1 MAAVLKKRALAEYST
16 QVLEQQ
22 PPVKKLKC
30 LVKLSAL
37 TTGATLSLVNTINGR
52 KTPNDVVQILLQILE
67 QLQFQDSDISNILI
81 KLSEH
86 FKLQSDSTVKI
97 LIFSVLSAIGSSD
110 ETSEDNVYKI
120 VEEIFTLMKDV
131 KSQKIKTSGLKTLLA
146 LGKRMNH
153 DMDLHLKL
161 TNYAKKTLGDYRPN
175 ITCESLEVI
184 GELMPVKIPEDG
196 LEIHSEMLKLIG
208 SYTQHYNAKTRSN
221 AFNTMVRLHDRGIRL
236 NPAVYLD
243 VCSVINDD
251 NEMVREAALNVISV
265 LGNYYPEERI
275 KGSNGEEMARMSDE
289 AFENICN
296 FMTDISYRIRTQA
309 AKLLGSFLSVS
320 TNVLLKTLDQTLMSN
335 LRRKRT
341 SIERVWECLAKGT
354 AMMSALSTKD
364 TPQEM
369 LDAQQVSLVSTGA
382 SGAYLHGL
390 EDEFLEVRI
399 ATISSMCSLA
409 TRHSEFAVIAMEFLV
424 DMFNDEIEEVRL
436 IAIESLVKLSYAS
449 GLRDDQVEII
459 LAVIEDSSS
468 VVREGLH
475 NIFASFELL
484 NQEGLMMCTN
494 RLIESLKKYPEDKKS
509 IWNCMKNLGLRH
521 PTLTLAL
528 VPELLAIHP
537 MFETPEPNVEEPS
550 YVSVL
555 ILVFNA
561 ASKCNSIISLLEDK
575 TIKHYSYLRDIMPH
589 LVPSLQLGGR
599 LSISQVELRP
609 TESDSPKSL
618 ELLESLIN
626 QVSVVKGSTKVKI
639 SLLETFYHNLIR
651 LAQLDQSVNG
661 TAELS
666 ALYMHSQLLLN
677 KVLNNNNK
685 TFYSNA
691 VSTHQANNVRTNI
704 SQLLQNTLKMQ
715 YLFVG
720 LSVQEL
726 ASIKQFKLKVIA
738 LLLVYIVNATNQS
751 ARTLSHYFLTQL
763 EDTMKYISEH
773 DLQLESFTSVVFKEL
788 SQLEESKPGIV
799 AKLLLP
805 ILQSSEPTP
814 PPKPNTNIKMCKVV
828 INRPQGG
835 PDTTHKLSAGLIL
848 PIPLNAELYSLQ
860 TESLSLLRLKIKYP
874 DQQTH
879 LIMPPRN
886 HLRLVNLSNESY
898 YLLDTNA
905 LISHRSEW
913 SEACFVELSLAF
925 DLTETEGALAHV
937 LPPTQPCIVDLCKPV
952 KLKVHPKPV
961 RRGM

>member
-1 MAAVLKKRALAEYST
+1 MAALLKKRALAEYST

-30 LVKLSAL
+30 LVKLS
-37 TTGATLSLVNTINGR
+37 TQPTCTTLSLVNSIIGR
-52 KTPNDVVQILLQILE
+52 KTSNEVIQILLEVLE
-67 QLQFQDSDISNILI
+67 MPQFQNADVTNIII
-81 KLSEH
+81 KLSDH
-86 FKLQSDSTVKI
+86 FKLQLNSTVRI
-97 LIFSVLSAIGSSD
+97 LIFSIFSVIGSSN
-110 ETSEDNVYKI
+110 ETSEENVYKI
-120 VEEIFTLMKDV
+120 IDIIMSLMEDI
-131 KSQKIKTSGLKTLLA
+131 KSQKTKTSGLKTLLV
-146 LGKRMNH
+146 LGKRMKH
-153 DMDLHLKL
+153 DLALHLKL
-161 TNYAKKTLGDYRPN
+161 TNYAKNNLKDYRPN
-175 ITCESLEVI
+175 ITCQSLGVI
-184 GELMPVKIPEDG
+184 GELMPVEIPE
-196 LEIHSEMLKLIG
+196 ESSKIHSEMLLLIE

-236 NPAVYLD
+236 NPTVYLE
-243 VCSVINDD
+243 VCSIINDD
-251 NEMVREAALNVISV
+251 NDMVREAALNVISV
-265 LGNYYPEERI
+265 LGTYYPEERI
-275 KGSNGEEMARMSDE
+275 KGINGEEMARMCDE

-309 AKLLGSFLSVS
+309 ARLLGKFLSVS
-320 TNVLLKTLDQTLMSN
+320 SSILLKTLDQTLMSN

-354 AMMSALSTKD
+354 AMISALSTKD

-382 SGAYLHGL
+382 SGAFLHGL
-390 EDEFLEVRI
+390 EDEYLEVRI

-409 TRHSEFAVIAMEFLV
+409 THHSEFAVVAMEFLV

-484 NQEGLMMCTN
+484 NQEGLLMCVN
-494 RLIESLKKYPEDKKS
+494 KLIDSLKKYPEDKKS
-509 IWNCMKNLGLRH
+509 IWNCMQNLGLRH
-521 PTLTLAL
+521 SILTLAL

-550 YVSVL
+550 YVSIL
-555 ILVFNA
+555 IMVFNA
-561 ASKCNSIISLLEDK
+561 ASKCNAIVSLLEDK

-599 LSISQVELRP
+599 SSIGQVDIRT
-609 TESDSPKSL
+609 TEVDSSKSL
-618 ELLESLIN
+618 ELIESLLK
-626 QVSVVKGSTKVKI
+626 QVSTVSGSTKVKI
-639 SLLETFYHNLIR
+639 TMLETYYHNLIR

-666 ALYMHSQLLLN
+666 ALYIHSQLLLN
-677 KVLNNNNK
+677 TVLNNNNK

-720 LSVQEL
+720 LSMQEL

-738 LLLVYIVNATNQS
+738 LLLVYIVKATNQS
-751 ARTLSHYFLTQL
+751 ARALCHYFLTQL
-763 EDTMKYISEH
+763 EDTNKYISENN
-773 DLQLESFTSVVFKEL
+773 LPLESFTSIVFKEL

-805 ILQSSEPTP
+805 ILQNSELTP
-814 PPKPNTNIKMCKVV
+814 PPKPNTKIKMCKV
-828 INRPQGG
+828 IIIRPLGG

-848 PIPLNAELYSLQ
+848 PISLNAELYSLQ
-860 TESLSLLRLKIKYP
+860 NDSSSLLRLKIKYP

-879 LIMPPRN
+879 LIMPRKN

-961 RRGM
+961 RRGI

>member
-30 LVKLSAL
+30 LVKLSSL
-37 TTGATLSLVNTINGR
+37 STCATLSLVNSIRGR
-52 KTPNDVVQILLQILE
+52 KTPNEIVQILLQILE
-67 QLQFQDSDISNILI
+67 QLQFQNSDIINILS
-81 KLSEH
+81 KLSDH
-86 FKLQSDSTVKI
+86 FKLQADSTVKM

-110 ETSEDNVYKI
+110 ETSEHNVYKI
-120 VEEIFTLMKDV
+120 IEEIMIIMKEV

-146 LGKRMNH
+146 LGKRLNH
-153 DMDLHLKL
+153 DMALHLKL
-161 TNYAKKTLGDYRPN
+161 TDYAKKTLGDYRPN
-175 ITCESLEVI
+175 ITCGSLELI
-184 GELMPVKIPEDG
+184 GELMPVEIPENK

-221 AFNTMVRLHDRGIRL
+221 AFNTMVKLHDRGIKL
-236 NPAVYLD
+236 NPSVYLD

-265 LGNYYPEERI
+265 LGKDYPEEKI
-275 KGSNGEEMARMSDE
+275 KGTNGEEMARMSDE

-309 AKLLGSFLSVS
+309 AQLLGTFLSVS
-320 TNVLLKTLDQTLMSN
+320 SNVLLKTLDQTLMSN

-341 SIERVWECLAKGT
+341 SIERVWECLSKGT

-382 SGAYLHGL
+382 SSAFLHGL

-399 ATISSMCSLA
+399 ATIGSMCSLA
-409 TRHSEFAVIAMEFLV
+409 TRHSEFAVVAMEFLV

-494 RLIESLKKYPEDKKS
+494 RLIDSLKKYPEDKKS

-550 YVSVL
+550 YVSIL

-589 LVPSLQLGGR
+589 LVPTLQLGGR
-599 LSISQVELRP
+599 LSIGQVEL
-609 TESDSPKSL
+609 TEADSSKSL
-618 ELLESLIN
+618 ELLQSLIH
-626 QVSVVKGSTKVKI
+626 QVSTVKGSTKMKI

-651 LAQLDQSVNG
+651 LAQLDQYVNG

-751 ARTLSHYFLTQL
+751 ARALCHYFLTQL
-763 EDTMKYISEH
+763 EDTIKYITENK
-773 DLQLESFTSVVFKEL
+773 LQIETFTSIVFKEL

-814 PPKPNTNIKMCKVV
+814 PPKPNTNIKMCKVN

-860 TESLSLLRLKIKYP
+860 IDSSSLLRLKIKYP

-879 LIMPPRN
+879 LIMPPKN
-886 HLRLVNLSNESY
+886 HLRLVNLGGESY

-913 SEACFVELSLAF
+913 SEPCFVELSLAF

>member
-16 QVLEQQ
+16 QVIEQQ

-30 LVKLSAL
+30 LVKLTSL
-37 TTGATLSLVNTINGR
+37 PTGATLSLVNTITAR
-52 KTPNDVVQILLQILE
+52 KTSNEIIQILLQILE
-67 QLQFQDSDISNILI
+67 NLQFQNADVTSIIDR
-81 KLSEH
+81 LSEH
-86 FKLQSDSTVKI
+86 FKLQTDSTVRM
-97 LIFSVLSAIGSSD
+97 LICSVFSAVGSSD
-110 ETSEDNVYKI
+110 ETNEESVYKI
-120 VEEIFTLMKDV
+120 IEEIMRLMHNV
-131 KSQKIKTSGLKTLLA
+131 KSQKIKTSGLKTLLT

-153 DMDLHLKL
+153 DITLHLKL
-161 TNYAKKTLGDYRPN
+161 TNYAKKILGDYRPN
-175 ITCESLEVI
+175 ITCGSLGVI
-184 GELMPVKIPEDG
+184 GELMPVEIPEG
-196 LEIHSEMLKLIG
+196 SLNIHSEMLSLIG
-208 SYTQHYNAKTRSN
+208 SYTQHYNAKTRST

-236 NPAVYLD
+236 DPTVYHE

-251 NEMVREAALNVISV
+251 NEMVREAALNVIAV
-265 LGNYYPEERI
+265 LGSFYPDEI
-275 KGSNGEEMARMSDE
+275 KGTNGEEMARMSDE

-309 AKLLGSFLSVS
+309 ARLLGTFGSVS
-320 TNVLLKTLDQTLMSN
+320 TPILLKTLDQTLMSN

-364 TPQEM
+364 APQEM
-369 LDAQQVSLVSTGA
+369 LDAQQISLVSTGA
-382 SGAYLHGL
+382 SGAFLHGL

-409 TRHSEFAVIAMEFLV
+409 TNHSEFAIVAMEFLV

-484 NQEGLMMCTN
+484 NQEGLLMCVN

-509 IWNCMKNLGLRH
+509 IWNCMRNLGLRH
-521 PTLTLAL
+521 PILTLAL

-537 MFETPEPNVEEPS
+537 MFETPEPYVEEPS

-575 TIKHYSYLRDIMPH
+575 TIKHYSYLRDIMPQ

-599 LSISQVELRP
+599 LFTGIAEFRSLESDPSISL
-609 TESDSPKSL
+609 K
-618 ELLESLIN
+618 LLETLVK
-626 QVSVVKGSTKVKI
+626 QVSDVKGSTKVKI
-639 SLLETFYHNLIR
+639 TLLETFYHNVIR
-651 LAQLDQSVNG
+651 VTQLDQSVKG

-666 ALYMHSQLLLN
+666 ALYIHSQLLLN
-677 KVLNNNNK
+677 FVLNDNNK
-685 TFYSNA
+685 KYYSNA

-704 SQLLQNTLKMQ
+704 SQLLQNALKMQ

-726 ASIKQFKLKVIA
+726 ASIKQFKLKMIA
-738 LLLVYIVNATNQS
+738 LLLVYIVKATNQS
-751 ARTLSHYFLTQL
+751 ARALCHYFLTQL
-763 EDTMKYISEH
+763 EDTIKFISEN
-773 DLQLESFTSVVFKEL
+773 DLPHEVFTSTIFKEL
-788 SQLEESKPGIV
+788 SQVEESKPGIV

-805 ILQSSEPTP
+805 ILQNSEPTP
-814 PPKPNTNIKMCKVV
+814 PPKPNTNIKMCKVI
-828 INRPQGG
+828 INRPLGG

-848 PIPLNAELYSLQ
+848 PIPLNAELYNLH
-860 TESLSLLRLKIKYP
+860 EDSLSFLRLKIKYP

-879 LIMPPRN
+879 LIMPQKN
-886 HLRLVNLSNESY
+886 HLRLVNLGDESY
-898 YLLDTNA
+898 YSLDTNA
-905 LISHRSEW
+905 LISHRTEW

-925 DLTETEGALAHV
+925 DLTEAEGGLAHV
-937 LPPTQPCIVDLCKPV
+937 LPLTQPCIVDLCKPV

-961 RRGM
+961 RRGL